1 MPAFCLNH
9 HLPLKANLTVFFL
22 PFSPIGWGYREF
34 HALLPMNTNKSQKVK
49 RFRKITNRLWIV
61 RKKTGLPQKQV
72 AFLLGHKNT
81 TQLSRYERGARIP
94 SLETALKLESA
105 YNTPVRVLFSG
116 LYDQFHADVQGRR
129 KVLSERLRPED
140 ERE

>member
-1 MPAFCLNH
+1 M
-9 HLPLKANLTVFFL
+9 K
-22 PFSPIGWGYREF
+22 
-34 HALLPMNTNKSQKVK
+34 TNKSQKVK
-49 RFRKITNRLWIV
+49 KFRRITNCLWIV
-61 RKKTGLPQKQV
+61 RKKSGLPQKQV

-116 LYDQFHADVQGRR
+116 LYDQFHADVQGRQ
-129 KVLSERLRPED
+129 KILCERLRPEN

>member
-1 MPAFCLNH
+1 M
-9 HLPLKANLTVFFL
+9 K
-22 PFSPIGWGYREF
+22 
-34 HALLPMNTNKSQKVK
+34 TNKSQKTK

-61 RKKTGLPQKQV
+61 RKKIGLPQKQV

-81 TQLSRYERGARIP
+81 TQLSRYERGSRIP

-129 KVLSERLRPED
+129 KVLYERLRPEE